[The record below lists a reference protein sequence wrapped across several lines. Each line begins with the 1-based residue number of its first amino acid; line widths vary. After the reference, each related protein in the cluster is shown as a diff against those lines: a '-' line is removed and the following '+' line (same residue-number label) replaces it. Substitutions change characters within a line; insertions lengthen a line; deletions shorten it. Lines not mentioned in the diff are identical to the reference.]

1 MAMNPL
7 DLLRMRKM
15 ALAGAN
21 RRPAAAAF
29 LDMAEQTGQAPQA
42 PMPSIAEGARLRALK
57 ALGASQQPTA
67 SVTRPRLLTPTSAA
81 SGAGSLLPGR
91 GTPGSA
97 ALGAFGSTMSQ
108 LGGWQDKPMTFGQIL
123 GASLGK
129 AREAYGTAEERQR
142 KIEAEEAAAERQ
154 AQLDE
159 LSRRNIDSQI
169 EARDRP
175 PGAVSAAGKFATDMG
190 FTPGTKEHI
199 AAMQNYIKKEK
210 STELTALQKEAAAI
224 FPDDAKAAAAW
235 VKDRRERPRGTVQ
248 KAGVVLDENGQRVGR
263 AIFNPTPK
271 EGEGYVSVID
281 DSGKTRPLAENE
293 RSVEDALIKDLV
305 IPQEKFYALEKE
317 VKQSKQS
324 IRKLDS
330 YLENIGKSREGVGRT
345 ADQFITLGKTF
356 FDELL
361 PEKYKKLSKSQ
372 LAAAIAAGE
381 LQGLIGSSR
390 LEVVGGGV
398 MTEQDALRII
408 GFLGGDVTSTQNK
421 EVVEEQ
427 IKKIL
432 REKAEN
438 HNISAMQYNEQ
449 RAFRGGRGK
458 TVDLVDMG
466 RFEALDRE
474 PETTTPPATIPPST
488 AAPDGVNPDVW
499 AVMTPEERALF
510 ND

>member
-1 MAMNPL
+1 MIPRRPI
-7 DLLRMRKM
+7 DEVSLRNAFARQW
-15 ALAGAN
+15 LQAGALD
-21 RRPAAAAF
+21 AAKRQSTV
-29 LDMAEQTGQAPQA
+29 E
-42 PMPSIAEGARLRALK
+42 SARDRAMR
-57 ALGASQQPTA
+57 ALGALPEASAAQTRAKLIEPT
-67 SVTRPRLLTPTSAA
+67 TAA
-81 SGAGSLLPGR
+81 SGLGSMLPQR

-97 ALGAFGSTMSQ
+97 ALGAFGQTMSQ

-129 AREAYGTAEERQR
+129 AREAYGTAEEKQAA
-142 KIEAEEAAAERQ
+142 IAEKKAAAERQ
-154 AQLDE
+154 AELDE
-159 LSRRNIDSQI
+159 LNRRNIESQI

-190 FTPGTKEHI
+190 FTPGTPQHI
-199 AAMQNYIKKEK
+199 EAMQKYIQKEK
-210 STELTALQKEAAAI
+210 TSSLTALQKEAAAI
-224 FPDDAKAAAAW
+224 FPDDPEAAAAW

-248 KAGVVLDENGQRVGR
+248 KAGVVLDDTGKRVGR

-281 DSGKTRPLAENE
+281 DSGKTRPLAANE
-293 RSVEDALIKDLV
+293 RSVEDSLIKDLV
-305 IPQEKFYALEKE
+305 IPQERFYTLEKE

-330 YLENIGKSREGVGRT
+330 YLDNISKSKEGVGRT
-345 ADQFITLGKTF
+345 ADQFIALGKTF
-356 FDELL
+356 FSEIL
-361 PEKYKKLSKSQ
+361 PEKYRSYSKSQ
-372 LAAAIAAGE
+372 LSAAIAAGE

-408 GFLGGDVTSTQNK
+408 GYLGGDVTSTQSK
-421 EVVEEQ
+421 EVVEAQ

-458 TVDLVDMG
+458 TVDLVDMD
-466 RFEALDRE
+466 RFESLDKKVE
-474 PETTTPPATIPPST
+474 SASNASSSVETTKAPA
-488 AAPDGVNPDVW
+488 GVDQDVW
-499 AVMTPEERALF
+499 DIMEPDEKALWQ
-510 ND
+510 

>member
-1 MAMNPL
+1 MSDL
-7 DLLRMRKM
+7 DLLNLRRNV
-15 ALAGAN
+15 LSGAT
-21 RRPAAAAF
+21 RRPAIDAF
-29 LDMAEQTGQAPQA
+29 LEADARTGQAPQQTVQQT
-42 PMPSIAEGARLRALK
+42 PGSVVENARQRALM
-57 ALGASQQPTA
+57 ALGASQKPSMGIPQARLVKPT
-67 SVTRPRLLTPTSAA
+67 TAA
-81 SGAGSLLPGR
+81 SGLRSMLPQR

-108 LGGWQDKPMTFGQIL
+108 LGGYQDKPMTFGQIL

-129 AREAYGTAEERQR
+129 AREAYATAEEKQAA
-142 KIEAEEAAAERQ
+142 IAEKKAAAERQ
-154 AQLDE
+154 AELDD
-159 LSRRNIDSQI
+159 LSRRNIESQI

-190 FTPGTKEHI
+190 FTPGTPQHI

-248 KAGVVLDENGQRVGR
+248 KAGVVLDDTGRRVGR

-305 IPQEKFYALEKE
+305 IPQEKFYTLEKE

-330 YLENIGKSREGVGRT
+330 YLENIGKSKEGVGRT
-345 ADQFITLGKTF
+345 ADQFISLGKTF
-356 FDELL
+356 FSEIL
-361 PEKYKKLSKSQ
+361 PEKYKSYSKPQ
-372 LAAAIAAGE
+372 LARAIAAGE

-408 GFLGGDVTSTQNK
+408 GYLGGDVTSTQSK
-421 EVVEEQ
+421 EVVEAQ

-458 TVDLVDMG
+458 TVDLIDMR
-466 RFEALDRE
+466 RFESLDKE
-474 PETTTPPATIPPST
+474 TEETTTPPST
-488 AAPDGVNPDVW
+488 AAPEGVNPDVW
-499 AVMTPEERALF
+499 AVMTPDERALF
-510 ND
+510 